1 MHHGK
6 WPDRT
11 PWGAEDGGAVQADYQ
26 GYVLLH
32 PDQAGRLYVKGIHVA
47 NSNVP
52 LGFDFDAL
60 SVDRDRKH
68 ITGPRGRAG
77 SQVGQEDVDRMS

>member
-1 MHHGK
+1 M
-6 WPDRT
+6 
-11 PWGAEDGGAVQADYQ
+11 QADYQ